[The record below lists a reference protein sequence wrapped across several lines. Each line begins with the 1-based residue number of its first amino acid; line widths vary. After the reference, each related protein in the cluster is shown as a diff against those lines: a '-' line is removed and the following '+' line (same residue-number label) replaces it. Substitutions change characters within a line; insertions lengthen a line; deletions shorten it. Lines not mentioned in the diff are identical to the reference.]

1 VSRTSARTLIVVIA
15 LAHATLYIPYQSRD
29 WRTGWTDQAGY
40 ERLGAALAHTG
51 RFTRYPD
58 QAQYVPDVL
67 RTPGYPVFVAAVNR
81 TIGEG
86 RLPVACAQA
95 AVFAAICLLVYAT
108 ARLVEN
114 DRTAFAA
121 GLATALYPPL
131 PYFGALTLTE
141 VFTTFVVTAGVY
153 LWLRALRHGTGW
165 AVAAGVVLGWAALTR
180 PSFQYLPVAFVLF
193 ACLIAPRSGGAGRRS
208 VVLLVA
214 FAATITPWV
223 VHNVIYFNAISIAPP
238 AAGIGRTLWE
248 GNWQTVWPGRVE
260 AQLTHLAEAT
270 WDRTVLDEEVRAY
283 AASERLD
290 PELMLRYVH
299 EWQDMRRMW
308 DDPQEPVERTAA
320 RARADRE
327 YRRLAIDNIR
337 RDPARHIWRRLTTG
351 VLLLW
356 ITEIPVRHSDINAL
370 PPIVIRLIWFLQALL
385 MLAALAGVAI
395 LWRRGAR
402 AEAAAFGA
410 LLTYVTAVHAVL
422 FSEARYALPA
432 KPMVVLLATV
442 AVSQFFR
449 RGIPSQSS

>member
-1 VSRTSARTLIVVIA
+1 MSRTSARALIVLIA
-15 LAHATLYIPYQSRD
+15 LAHATLYILYQSRD
-29 WRTGWTDQAGY
+29 WLTEWTDQAGY
-40 ERLGAALAHTG
+40 ERLGGALAHTG

-67 RTPGYPVFVAAVNR
+67 RTPGYPVFIAAVNR

-141 VFTTFVVTAGVY
+141 VFTTFVVTAGAY
-153 LWLRALRHGTGW
+153 LWLRALRHGAGW

-180 PSFQYLPVAFVLF
+180 PSFQYLPVAFVLS
-193 ACLIAPRSGGAGRRS
+193 ACLIAPRSSSARRRS

-214 FAATITPWV
+214 FAATIMPWV
-223 VHNVIYFNAISIAPP
+223 VHNVIYFNTISIAPP

-248 GNWQTVWPGRVE
+248 GNWQTAWRGRVE
-260 AQLTHLAEAT
+260 AKLTRLAETT

-290 PELMLRYVH
+290 SELMLRYVH

-327 YRRLAIDNIR
+327 YGRLAIDNIR
-337 RDPARHIWRRLTTG
+337 RDP
-351 VLLLW
+351 V
-356 ITEIPVRHSDINAL
+356 
-370 PPIVIRLIWFLQALL
+370 
-385 MLAALAGVAI
+385 
-395 LWRRGAR
+395 
-402 AEAAAFGA
+402 
-410 LLTYVTAVHAVL
+410 
-422 FSEARYALPA
+422 
-432 KPMVVLLATV
+432 
-442 AVSQFFR
+442 
-449 RGIPSQSS
+449 